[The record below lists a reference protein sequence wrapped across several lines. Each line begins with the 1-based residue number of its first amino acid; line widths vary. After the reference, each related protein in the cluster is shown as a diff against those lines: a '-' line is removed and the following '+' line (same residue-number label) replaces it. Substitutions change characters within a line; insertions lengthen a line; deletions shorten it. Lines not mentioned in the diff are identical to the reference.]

1 MRLTRLGLGALAVT
15 GGMVFTACGGDGQQ
29 ADPAGDEGS
38 DVSVVATTTMIG
50 DVAQRVVSCVDP
62 EAEVKTLM
70 PPGADPHEFA
80 ASSKEATELVKADLV
95 LATGFGL
102 EGGLTDVLENA
113 RQDGANVVELAP
125 GVDPIEFGG
134 HADHDDTDH
143 DDHDDTGH
151 DDHDDTGHDDH
162 DDTGHDDHDDHGH
175 DDHDDHGHDDTDHD
189 DHGHDDHA
197 GHNHGTHDPHFWLD
211 VSRMAKAAQLMGDK
225 LSEASGDDAY
235 ATCGTTVHDE
245 LMDTHEEVSKKLEAV
260 PEDKRVLVTDHD
272 AFGYFAEA
280 YDYEV
285 AGVVIPGGSTEAEP
299 SAREVADLVQTIE
312 DAGVHAIFANTAS
325 KAPVIEAVRKEV
337 GGDLEV
343 VSLHVGSVG
352 EPGSATGTYEGMMLD
367 NAELISKTLG

>member
-95 LATGFGL
+95 LSTGFGL

-134 HADHDDTDH
+134 HADHA
-143 DDHDDTGH
+143 DHDDTGH
-151 DDHDDTGHDDH
+151 D
-162 DDTGHDDHDDHGH
+162 
-175 DDHDDHGHDDTDHD
+175 DHD

-352 EPGSATGTYEGMMLD
+352 EPGSTTGTYEGMMLD

>member
-95 LATGFGL
+95 LSTGFGL

-134 HADHDDTDH
+134 HADHDDH
-143 DDHDDTGH
+143 DAGH
-151 DDHDDTGHDDH
+151 E
-162 DDTGHDDHDDHGH
+162 DHGH
-175 DDHDDHGHDDTDHD
+175 DDHDAGHEDHGHDDHDAGHEDHD
-189 DHGHDDHA
+189 HDAGHADHDDHDHGHDDHGHA

>member
-1 MRLTRLGLGALAVT
+1 MQLTRLGLGALAVS
-15 GGMVFTACGGDGQQ
+15 GGLMLTACGGDGQQ
-29 ADPAGDEGS
+29 ADPAGGEGS

-80 ASSKEATELVKADLV
+80 ASSKDATELVKAERGLS
-95 LATGFGL
+95 TGFGL
-102 EGGLTDVLENA
+102 EGGLADVLESA
-113 RQDGANVVELAP
+113 EHDGANVVEIAP
-125 GVDPIEFGG
+125 QVDPIEFAG
-134 HADHDDTDH
+134 HA
-143 DDHDDTGH
+143 GH
-151 DDHDDTGHDDH
+151 DH
-162 DDTGHDDHDDHGH
+162 DHGH
-175 DDHDDHGHDDTDHD
+175 GEEGHDHDHGHGEEGHDH
-189 DHGHDDHA
+189 DHGHGEEGHDHDHGHGEEGHE
-197 GHNHGTHDPHFWLD
+197 GHNHGKYDPHFWLD
-211 VSRMAKAAQLMGDK
+211 ASRMAKAAQLMGDK
-225 LSEASGDDAY
+225 LGEASGDDAY

-245 LMDTHEEVSKKLEAV
+245 LMGTHEEVSEKLESV

-299 SAREVADLVQTIE
+299 SAREVADLVETIK

-325 KAPVIEAVRKEV
+325 QAPVIEAVRKEV

-343 VSLHVGSVG
+343 VPLHVGSVG
-352 EPGSATGTYEGMMLD
+352 EPGSPTGTYEGMMLD
-367 NAELISKTLG
+367 NAELISKALG